1 MKNIFKV
8 ALLSSLLVASS
19 NAKDILDLAINGT
32 INRSEIKALTDAE
45 MKNVKGGY
53 DMESALGGY
62 VIKNWYIK
70 LKGFKVW

>member
-62 VIKNWYIK
+62 VIKN
-70 LKGFKVW
+70 

>member
-53 DMESALGGY
+53 DMESVLGGY
-62 VIKNWYIK
+62 VIKN
-70 LKGFKVW
+70 